1 MSAAGWTEAFL
12 EMMAVERSAA
22 RNTLTAYAKDLEDAS
37 GFLAGQGR
45 DLSSASLEDV
55 EAYFGD
61 LSARGLSPSTA
72 ARRRAAAAA
81 ISRSTSSR
89 ESTLGSGLPF
99 FGAST
104 RREGSSWRQPSPSTK
119 R

>member
-37 GFLAGQGR
+37 GFLATKGQ
-45 DLSSASLEDV
+45 DLASASLEDV

-72 ARRRAAAAA
+72 AAA

-89 ESTLGSGLPF
+89 DSTLGNGLPF

-104 RREGSSWRQPSPSTK
+104 RREGSS
-119 R
+119 

>member
-37 GFLAGQGR
+37 GFLATKGQ
-45 DLSSASLEDV
+45 DLASASLEDV

-72 ARRRAAAAA
+72 ARRRAGVGVRTTPRAGSMRRRRAGRCPRCFRAT
-81 ISRSTSSR
+81 RST
-89 ESTLGSGLPF
+89 G
-99 FGAST
+99 
-104 RREGSSWRQPSPSTK
+104 
-119 R
+119 